1 MCYKPTMHFL
11 TLFGKRCFLLWPGHN
26 HALLRAPQKKAC
38 VLRKFIGTF
47 ASNTKVKK
55 ASMLSI
61 LTAKKKKKEEE
72 GWGGEDRRPKVS
84 KRLQIQNFLYWV
96 PFFPQPWHCSS
107 VSSSKFAWS
116 DRFEC
121 YCLSWQFQ
129 RKGKSSDRQQE
140 DSLSVAI

>member
-61 LTAKKKKKEEE
+61 LTAKKKKKR
-72 GWGGEDRRPKVS
+72 GGGLRRRRQKTQSVQ
-84 KRLQIQNFLYWV
+84 KIANTE
-96 PFFPQPWHCSS
+96 FFILSS
-107 VSSSKFAWS
+107 LFPPT
-116 DRFEC
+116 
-121 YCLSWQFQ
+121 LT
-129 RKGKSSDRQQE
+129 
-140 DSLSVAI
+140 L

>member
-61 LTAKKKKKEEE
+61 LTAKKKKKRRRAEEE
-72 GWGGEDRRPKVS
+72 KTEDPKCPKDCKYRIFYTEFPFSPNLDAV
-84 KRLQIQNFLYWV
+84 V
-96 PFFPQPWHCSS
+96 PYQVVNLHE
-107 VSSSKFAWS
+107 VT
-116 DRFEC
+116 D
-121 YCLSWQFQ
+121 
-129 RKGKSSDRQQE
+129 
-140 DSLSVAI
+140 LSVTVCLDSFRKEL